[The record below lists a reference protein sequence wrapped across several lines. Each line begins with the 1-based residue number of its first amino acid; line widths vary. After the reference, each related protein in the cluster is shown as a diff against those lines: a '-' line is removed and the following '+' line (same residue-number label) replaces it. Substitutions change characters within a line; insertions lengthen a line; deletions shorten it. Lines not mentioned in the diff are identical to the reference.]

1 MKNIIHFEKYAYEDI
16 PTDFQLSSRPQKTY
30 SGSFKKW
37 AQFES
42 DRMGIEKIL
51 REILSVSLGEEFSDW
66 VLIYL
71 YSNNAF
77 SVIIPPVETLEENQI
92 LQKKIVRILSESS
105 GSRKISEGPVT
116 HEGFRIGFF

>member
-1 MKNIIHFEKYAYEDI
+1 MKNITHFENYSYEDV
-16 PTDFQLSSRPQKTY
+16 PTDFKLSSRPQKPYT
-30 SGSFKKW
+30 GSFKEW
-37 AQFES
+37 VDFES
-42 DRMGIEKIL
+42 DRIRIEKIL
-51 REILSVSLGEEFSDW
+51 REILNVSLGEEFSDW

-71 YSNNAF
+71 HSNNSF
-77 SVIIPPVETLEENQI
+77 SVIVPPVETLEENQI

>member
-1 MKNIIHFEKYAYEDI
+1 MKNITHFENYAYEDI
-16 PTDFQLSSRPQKTY
+16 PTDFQISSRPQKPY

-42 DRMGIEKIL
+42 DRMAIEKIL

-71 YSNNAF
+71 HNNNAF
-77 SVIIPPVETLEENQI
+77 SVIIPPVETLEENKI
-92 LQKKIVRILSESS
+92 LQKKIVAILSESS